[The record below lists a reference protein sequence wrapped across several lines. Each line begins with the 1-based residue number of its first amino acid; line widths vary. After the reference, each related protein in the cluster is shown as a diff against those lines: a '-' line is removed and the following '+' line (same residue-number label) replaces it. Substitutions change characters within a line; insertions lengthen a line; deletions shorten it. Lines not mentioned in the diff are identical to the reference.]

1 MVLLLC
7 ITSHL
12 NLVIRKDT
20 ITHYGIDKVY
30 YSNHDIKSTLYTH
43 NINISLYEYR
53 GMNEVIDEFDQI
65 YKPKT
70 IGELLLITRMITDKK
85 RYLLIENKQE
95 QPILVDVREA
105 TAFNIGV
112 DLITD
117 RQYNRLSEYFET
129 HGAISTINRLANNVW
144 DKTRDM

>member
-1 MVLLLC
+1 M
-7 ITSHL
+7 
-12 NLVIRKDT
+12 
-20 ITHYGIDKVY
+20 ID
-30 YSNHDIKSTLYTH
+30 I
-43 NINISLYEYR
+43 
-53 GMNEVIDEFDQI
+53 IDEFDEI

-70 IGELLLITRMITDKK
+70 IGELLLVTRMIVDKK

-117 RQYNRLSEYFET
+117 RQFNRLGEYFEE